1 MKTILTISILLLGFT
16 SIGQNTGLYGKRKY
30 IEINGLGNIPLFG
43 WWINNS
49 ANNYYYKK
57 SGTNSLTE
65 GKDYFNYGYR
75 IALGIA
81 GKGMIGFGLEFGQ
94 EFFNIAAPIYGS
106 YYYTDPWS
114 GYAYYQNIGVMH
126 EALEVKTMSIIPKLE
141 FTSSGANLP
150 VGINHQ
156 IGLGYTTTQII
167 EKDYFLKIDQDDVS
181 YFASSADS
189 SNFVNNFIDY
199 NKKYRGYTFLYNFN
213 IKTPISKKVMI
224 NYGIRYTL
232 NIRNWRESF
241 ASSNSS
247 WSPDD
252 ISRTI
257 GRYRIAN
264 FLTFNLG
271 ASYSF

>member
-1 MKTILTISILLLGFT
+1 MKSILTISIIILGFT
-16 SIGQNTGLYGKRKY
+16 SFGQNTGLYGKRKY

-43 WWINNS
+43 WWINNY
-49 ANNYYYKK
+49 ANQYYFKK
-57 SGTNSLTE
+57 SGPNNLIE

-75 IALGIA
+75 IALGLA
-81 GKGMIGFGLEFGQ
+81 GKGRTGFGLEFGQ
-94 EFFNIAAPIYGS
+94 EFFNIAGPDYAS
-106 YYYTDPWS
+106 YYYTDSW
-114 GYAYYQNIGVMH
+114 GYSYYQNIGVKH
-126 EALEVKTMSIIPKLE
+126 EALVVKTTSIIPKIE

-156 IGLGYTTTQII
+156 IGLGYTTSQIV
-167 EKDYFLKIDQDDVS
+167 EKDYILKINQYDAS
-181 YFASSADS
+181 YFASSSDS

-199 NKKYRGYTFLYNFN
+199 NKKYHGYTFLYNFN

-241 ASSNSS
+241 GSSNSA
-247 WSPDD
+247 WSPDE
-252 ISRTI
+252 ISTTI